1 MFLGDLVFGG
11 NSGLLCV
18 VGGPRAYPAGAMVPS
33 LTRSR
38 LNLFPSTSETLL
50 PPGAVPRVLC
60 PIGNG
65 FFQPAILFK
74 FLRYYS

>member
-11 NSGLLCV
+11 NSVLLGV
-18 VGGPRAYPAGAMVPS
+18 VGGPQAYSAGAMVPS
-33 LTRSR
+33 LTRPR

-50 PPGAVPRVLC
+50 PPGAVLCVLC

-65 FFQPAILFK
+65 FFQPAM
-74 FLRYYS
+74 